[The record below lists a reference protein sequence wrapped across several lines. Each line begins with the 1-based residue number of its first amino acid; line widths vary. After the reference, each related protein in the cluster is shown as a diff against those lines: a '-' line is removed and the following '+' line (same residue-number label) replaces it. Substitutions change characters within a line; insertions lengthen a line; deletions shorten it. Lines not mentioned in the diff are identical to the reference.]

1 MRVLV
6 ERPLVFWAGGGQ
18 GKSVRFAF
26 SAFPHT
32 NLTFAIEKNNSCVV
46 RELKKERER
55 AIEKKGSET

>member
-1 MRVLV
+1 MCVLV
-6 ERPLVFWAGGGQ
+6 ERPLMFWAGG
-18 GKSVRFAF
+18 VRESQLAFAF
-26 SAFPHT
+26 FAFPHT